1 MDIQVLIY
9 IYTHYNYL
17 LYLNTYIHI
26 CWYQT
31 PVLHSLFSN
40 ICCCFS
46 FVRPHRWFQVIS
58 SGHGEWKLIDICS
71 AEVAPVATTK
81 TLRVRCFKSEPT
93 IQVCKSFSYSIAFT
107 QRNFGKLTSKLLFY
121 SYSNAFPTCAWKK
134 VFESTSSLYNSEPYI
149 YIYILYPPSGMT
161 GRQGKAK
168 LWNSPEGNWS
178 LVWSWDLLEDF
189 HHEKHQV
196 TRSKKKKVVVSNQGD
211 FNMSR
216 NSMKICYCDNDRYM
230 TFSSWC
236 SDVFFARCDICSS
249 RFPWLST

>member
-1 MDIQVLIY
+1 M
-9 IYTHYNYL
+9 
-17 LYLNTYIHI
+17 NTYIHI

-149 YIYILYPPSGMT
+149 YIYFVPSKRNDWQAGK
-161 GRQGKAK
+161 GKALEFARRELK
-168 LWNSPEGNWS
+168 FGVVLRSFGGFSPWKTS
-178 LVWSWDLLEDF
+178 S
-189 HHEKHQV
+189 HQIE
-196 TRSKKKKVVVSNQGD
+196 KKKSCGLQPRWFQHEPEQHENLLLWQWQIYDFQQLMFRCFFCKMWHLFIKIPLTFHIVLCFIQHLPFVS
-211 FNMSR
+211 
-216 NSMKICYCDNDRYM
+216 IC
-230 TFSSWC
+230 
-236 SDVFFARCDICSS
+236 
-249 RFPWLST
+249 